1 MPKVHERCTAQP
13 YLRHVN
19 VLHDLNDA
27 QREAA
32 AHVEGPMMVIAG
44 AGSGKTRVLTYRIAH
59 MMTLGVDPFSILALT
74 FTNKAA
80 REMKNRIGRLVG
92 ESEAKN
98 LWMGT
103 FHSVFARILRIECE
117 RINYP
122 RNFTIYDTQDS
133 RSLLKDIIK
142 GLGLD
147 DKVYKPAGVQSRI
160 SAAKNNLID
169 ARAYAEH
176 AEIRSEDQQ
185 SGRPMLA
192 DIYAQYEVRCFR
204 AGAMDFDDLLYKMNV
219 LLRDFPDLLNKYQ
232 HRFRYIL
239 VDEYQD
245 TNFAQYLIIKQLAAA
260 HENVCVV
267 GDDAQ
272 SIYAFRGANIQN
284 ILNFKKDYPE
294 AKLFKLEQNYR
305 STSHIVKAANSVI
318 ANNREQI
325 PKEVWTS
332 NADGEKIKVFRA
344 TSDNDEGRFV
354 ANRIFEVRGH
364 DQCQYKDFA
373 ILYRTNAQSRAFEES
388 LRKLNVPYRIYGGLS
403 FYQRKEVK
411 DLLAYFRLTVNP
423 NDDES
428 FKRVVNYPARG
439 IGKTSMDKL
448 ITHAASEEISLW
460 QALHPEDGMPPAPLK
475 GAAWKKLSDFVSMVA
490 AFSAEANQSNA
501 HAVGLAIAKR
511 SGLVHALYSD
521 KTPEGV
527 ARYENVQELL
537 NALQGFVENPLN
549 DEAQSLSDFLID
561 VALLTDADNEDDDDN
576 KVNLMTVHAAKGL
589 EFKHVHI
596 VGLEEQLFPS
606 QMAMESRAELEEER
620 RLFYVA
626 LTRAEVTCTLS
637 YALTRFKWGQVM
649 QGDPSRFLEEI
660 DETCIV
666 LPQQL
671 PSSRGPVDFAQA
683 RSQFRQMPTSGAP
696 RSFGRLASKAK
707 PKPPTQPGKWS
718 SLKETAKSAPPPSS
732 SNPSTDVNSP
742 NAMVGVGDTVM
753 HAKFGKGKVVALE
766 GSAPNEKATV
776 FFPSVGQKQ
785 LLLKFAK
792 LEVIG

>member
-1 MPKVHERCTAQP
+1 
-13 YLRHVN
+13 
-19 VLHDLNDA
+19 
-27 QREAA
+27 
-32 AHVEGPMMVIAG
+32 MMVIAG

-59 MMTLGVDPFSILALT
+59 MMTQGVDPFSILALT

-80 REMKNRIGRLVG
+80 REMKNRIGKLVG

-142 GLGLD
+142 GMGLD

-160 SAAKNNLID
+160 SSAKNNLID

-192 DIYAQYEVRCFR
+192 DIYAQYEIRCFR

-245 TNFAQYLIIKQLAAA
+245 TNFAQYLIIKQLGAV

-318 ANNREQI
+318 ANNRDQI

-332 NADGEKIKVFRA
+332 NAEGEKIKVFRA

-373 ILYRTNAQSRAFEES
+373 ILYRTNAQSRSFEES

-448 ITHAASEEISLW
+448 IAYAAGEEISLW

-475 GAAWKKLSDFVSMVA
+475 GAAWKKLSDFVGMVA
-490 AFSAEANQSNA
+490 AFSAESNQANA

-549 DEAQSLSDFLID
+549 EEAQSLSDFLID

-660 DETCIV
+660 DEDCIV
-666 LPQQL
+666 LPQNA
-671 PSSRGPVDFAQA
+671 PTSRGPVDFAQA
-683 RSQFRQMPTSGAP
+683 RSQFRQMPTGSAP
-696 RSFGRLASKAK
+696 RSFGRLASKAA
-707 PKPPTQPGKWS
+707 PKPPSRPGKWS
-718 SLKETAKSAPPPSS
+718 SMKEAAKNAPAASAAPLNPGTDPDAKPRTDGPSVI
-732 SNPSTDVNSP
+732 T
-742 NAMVGVGDTVM
+742 VGDTVM

-792 LEVIG
+792 LEVLG

>member
-1 MPKVHERCTAQP
+1 
-13 YLRHVN
+13 
-19 VLHDLNDA
+19 
-27 QREAA
+27 
-32 AHVEGPMMVIAG
+32 MMVIAG

-59 MMTLGVDPFSILALT
+59 MMTQGVDPFSILALT

-80 REMKNRIGRLVG
+80 REMKNRIGKLVG

-142 GLGLD
+142 GMGLD

-160 SAAKNNLID
+160 SSAKNNLID

-192 DIYAQYEVRCFR
+192 DIYAQYEIRCFR

-245 TNFAQYLIIKQLAAA
+245 TNFAQYLIIKQLGAV

-272 SIYAFRGANIQN
+272 SIYSFRGANIQN

-318 ANNREQI
+318 ANNRDQI

-332 NADGEKIKVFRA
+332 NAEGDKIKVFRA

-373 ILYRTNAQSRAFEES
+373 ILYRTNAQSRSFEES

-428 FKRVVNYPARG
+428 FKRVVNYPTRG

-448 ITHAASEEISLW
+448 IAYAAGEEISLW

-475 GAAWKKLSDFVSMVA
+475 GAAWKKLSDFVGMVA
-490 AFSAEANQSNA
+490 AFSAESNQANA

-549 DEAQSLSDFLID
+549 EEAQSLSDFLID

-660 DETCIV
+660 DEDCIV
-666 LPQQL
+666 LPQNA
-671 PSSRGPVDFAQA
+671 PTSRGPVDFAQA
-683 RSQFRQMPTSGAP
+683 RSQFRQMPTGSAP
-696 RSFGRLASKAK
+696 RSFGRLESKAA
-707 PKPPTQPGKWS
+707 PKPPSRPGKWS
-718 SLKETAKSAPPPSS
+718 RMQEAAKNAPATSAAPLNPGTEPDSKPRTAGPSVI
-732 SNPSTDVNSP
+732 T
-742 NAMVGVGDTVM
+742 VGDTVM

-776 FFPSVGQKQ
+776 FFPAVGQKQ

-792 LEVIG
+792 LEVLG

>member
-1 MPKVHERCTAQP
+1 
-13 YLRHVN
+13 
-19 VLHDLNDA
+19 
-27 QREAA
+27 
-32 AHVEGPMMVIAG
+32 MVIAG

-59 MMTLGVDPFSILALT
+59 MMTQGVDPFSILALT

-80 REMKNRIGRLVG
+80 REMKARIGKLVG

-142 GLGLD
+142 GMGLD

-160 SAAKNNLID
+160 SSAKNNLID

-192 DIYAQYEVRCFR
+192 DIYAQYEIRCFR

-245 TNFAQYLIIKQLAAA
+245 TNFAQYLIIKQLGAV

-318 ANNREQI
+318 ANNRDQI

-332 NADGEKIKVFRA
+332 NAEGEKIRVYRA

-354 ANRIFEVRGH
+354 SNRIFEVRGH
-364 DQCQYKDFA
+364 KQCQYKDFA
-373 ILYRTNAQSRAFEES
+373 ILYRTNVQSRSFEES

-428 FKRVVNYPARG
+428 FKRIVNYPARG

-448 ITHAASEEISLW
+448 IAFAAEQEISLW
-460 QALHPEDGMPPAPLK
+460 QALHPADFEAPAPLK
-475 GAAWKKLSDFVSMVA
+475 GAAWKKLTEFADMVA
-490 AFSAEANQSNA
+490 AFSAEANGGNA

-549 DEAQSLSDFLID
+549 EEASTLSDFLID
-561 VALLTDADNEDDDDN
+561 VALLTDADNDDDDDN

-626 LTRAEVTCTLS
+626 LTRAEETCTLS

-660 DETCIV
+660 DEDCIT
-666 LPQQL
+666 LPQTA
-671 PSSRGPVDFAQA
+671 PTSRSPVDFAQA
-683 RSQFRQMPTSGAP
+683 RSQFRQMPSGSGP
-696 RSFGRLASKAK
+696 RSFGRLASKAA
-707 PKPPTQPGKWS
+707 PKPPSRPGKWS
-718 SLKETAKSAPPPSS
+718 SMKDAAKAPPSS
-732 SNPSTDVNSP
+732 PSTTPSATPSNPASP
-742 NAMVGVGDTVM
+742 TPSVSGKPSAASNRGSDSVVGVGDTVL
-753 HAKFGKGKVVALE
+753 HAKFGKGKVLALE

-792 LEVIG
+792 LEVVG

>member
-1 MPKVHERCTAQP
+1 
-13 YLRHVN
+13 
-19 VLHDLNDA
+19 
-27 QREAA
+27 
-32 AHVEGPMMVIAG
+32 MMVIAG

-59 MMTLGVDPFSILALT
+59 MMTQGVDPFSILALT

-80 REMKNRIGRLVG
+80 REMKERIGKLVG

-142 GLGLD
+142 GMGLD

-160 SAAKNNLID
+160 SSAKNNLID

-192 DIYAQYEVRCFR
+192 DIYAQYEIRCFR

-245 TNFAQYLIIKQLAAA
+245 TNFAQYLIIKQLGAV

-294 AKLFKLEQNYR
+294 AKLYKLEQNYR

-318 ANNREQI
+318 ANNRDQI

-332 NADGEKIKVFRA
+332 NAEGEKIKVFRA

-373 ILYRTNAQSRAFEES
+373 ILYRTNAQSRSFEES

-448 ITHAASEEISLW
+448 IAYAAGEEISLW

-475 GAAWKKLSDFVSMVA
+475 GAAWKKLSDFVGMVA
-490 AFSAEANQSNA
+490 AFSAESNQANA

-549 DEAQSLSDFLID
+549 EEAQSLSDFLID
-561 VALLTDADNEDDDDN
+561 VALLTDADNDDDDDN

-660 DETCIV
+660 DEDCIV
-666 LPQQL
+666 LPQNA
-671 PSSRGPVDFAQA
+671 PTSGGPVDFAQA
-683 RSQFRQMPTSGAP
+683 RSQFRQMPTGSAP
-696 RSFGRLASKAK
+696 RSFGRLASKAA
-707 PKPPTQPGKWS
+707 PKPPSRPGKWS
-718 SLKETAKSAPPPSS
+718 SMKEAAENAPAASAAPLNPGTEPDAKPRTDGPSVI
-732 SNPSTDVNSP
+732 T
-742 NAMVGVGDTVM
+742 VGDTVV

-792 LEVIG
+792 LEVLG

>member
-1 MPKVHERCTAQP
+1 
-13 YLRHVN
+13 
-19 VLHDLNDA
+19 
-27 QREAA
+27 
-32 AHVEGPMMVIAG
+32 
-44 AGSGKTRVLTYRIAH
+44 
-59 MMTLGVDPFSILALT
+59 
-74 FTNKAA
+74 
-80 REMKNRIGRLVG
+80 
-92 ESEAKN
+92 
-98 LWMGT
+98 
-103 FHSVFARILRIECE
+103 
-117 RINYP
+117 
-122 RNFTIYDTQDS
+122 
-133 RSLLKDIIK
+133 
-142 GLGLD
+142 
-147 DKVYKPAGVQSRI
+147 
-160 SAAKNNLID
+160 
-169 ARAYAEH
+169 
-176 AEIRSEDQQ
+176 
-185 SGRPMLA
+185 
-192 DIYAQYEVRCFR
+192 
-204 AGAMDFDDLLYKMNV
+204 MDFDDLLYKMNV

-232 HRFRYIL
+232 HRFRYIH

-245 TNFAQYLIIKQLAAA
+245 TNFAQYLIIKQLAAM

-318 ANNREQI
+318 ANNRDQI

-332 NADGEKIKVFRA
+332 NAEGEKIKVFRA

-354 ANRIFEVRGH
+354 AKRIFEVRGH

-373 ILYRTNAQSRAFEES
+373 ILYRTNAQSRSFEES

-448 ITHAASEEISLW
+448 IAHAAGEEISLW
-460 QALHPEDGMPPAPLK
+460 QALHPEDGMPPATLK
-475 GAAWKKLSDFVSMVA
+475 GAAWKKLSDFVGMVA
-490 AFSAEANQSNA
+490 AFSAEANQGNA

-549 DEAQSLSDFLID
+549 EEAQSLSDFLID

-626 LTRAEVTCTLS
+626 LTRAEVP
-637 YALTRFKWGQVM
+637 A
-649 QGDPSRFLEEI
+649 PS
-660 DETCIV
+660 
-666 LPQQL
+666 P
-671 PSSRGPVDFAQA
+671 
-683 RSQFRQMPTSGAP
+683 MP
-696 RSFGRLASKAK
+696 
-707 PKPPTQPGKWS
+707 
-718 SLKETAKSAPPPSS
+718 
-732 SNPSTDVNSP
+732 
-742 NAMVGVGDTVM
+742 
-753 HAKFGKGKVVALE
+753 
-766 GSAPNEKATV
+766 
-776 FFPSVGQKQ
+776 
-785 LLLKFAK
+785 
-792 LEVIG
+792 

>member
-1 MPKVHERCTAQP
+1 M
-13 YLRHVN
+13 N
-19 VLHDLNDA
+19 FLHDLNDA

-32 AHVEGPMMVIAG
+32 ANVDGPMMVIAG

-59 MMTLGVDPFSILALT
+59 MMTQGVDPFSILALT

-80 REMKNRIGRLVG
+80 REMKDRIGKLVG

-142 GLGLD
+142 GMGLD

-160 SAAKNNLID
+160 SSAKNNLID

-192 DIYAQYEVRCFR
+192 DIYAHYEIRCFR

-245 TNFAQYLIIKQLAAA
+245 TNFAQYLIIKQLGAV

-318 ANNREQI
+318 ANNRDQI

-332 NADGEKIKVFRA
+332 NAEGEKIKVFRA

-373 ILYRTNAQSRAFEES
+373 ILYRTNAQSRSFEES

-428 FKRVVNYPARG
+428 FKRIVNYPARG

-448 ITHAASEEISLW
+448 IAYAAGEEISLW
-460 QALHPEDGMPPAPLK
+460 QALHPEDGMPPALLK
-475 GAAWKKLSDFVSMVA
+475 GAAWKKLSDFVGMVA
-490 AFSAEANQSNA
+490 AFSAESNQANA

-549 DEAQSLSDFLID
+549 EEAQSLSDFLID

-660 DETCIV
+660 DEDCIV
-666 LPQQL
+666 LPQNA
-671 PSSRGPVDFAQA
+671 PTSRGPVDFAQA
-683 RSQFRQMPTSGAP
+683 RSQFRQMPTGSAP
-696 RSFGRLASKAK
+696 RSFGRLASKAA
-707 PKPPTQPGKWS
+707 PKPPSRPGKWS
-718 SLKETAKSAPPPSS
+718 SMKEAAKNAPAASAAPLNPGTEPDAKPRTDGPSVI
-732 SNPSTDVNSP
+732 T
-742 NAMVGVGDTVM
+742 VGDTVM

-792 LEVIG
+792 LEVLG

>member
-1 MPKVHERCTAQP
+1 
-13 YLRHVN
+13 VN
-19 VLHDLNDA
+19 FLHDLNDA

-32 AHVEGPMMVIAG
+32 ANVDGPMMVIAG

-59 MMTLGVDPFSILALT
+59 MMTQGVDPFSILALT

-80 REMKNRIGRLVG
+80 REMKDRIGKLVG

-142 GLGLD
+142 GMGLD

-160 SAAKNNLID
+160 SSAKNNLID

-192 DIYAQYEVRCFR
+192 DIYAQYEIRCFR

-245 TNFAQYLIIKQLAAA
+245 TNFAQYLIIKQLGAV

-318 ANNREQI
+318 ANNRDQI

-332 NADGEKIKVFRA
+332 NAEGEKIKVFRA

-354 ANRIFEVRGH
+354 ANRIFEVRGN

-373 ILYRTNAQSRAFEES
+373 ILYRTNAQSRSFEES

-448 ITHAASEEISLW
+448 IAYAAGEEISLW

-475 GAAWKKLSDFVSMVA
+475 GAAWKKLSDFVGMVA
-490 AFSAEANQSNA
+490 AFSAESNQANA
-501 HAVGLAIAKR
+501 HAVGLTIAKR

-549 DEAQSLSDFLID
+549 EEAQSLSDFLID

-660 DETCIV
+660 DEDCIV
-666 LPQQL
+666 LPQNA
-671 PSSRGPVDFAQA
+671 PTSRSPVDFAQA
-683 RSQFRQMPTSGAP
+683 RSQFRQMPTGSAP
-696 RSFGRLASKAK
+696 RSFGRLASKAA
-707 PKPPTQPGKWS
+707 PKPPSRPGKWS
-718 SLKETAKSAPPPSS
+718 SMKEAAKNAPAASAAPLNPGTEPDAKPRTDGPSVI
-732 SNPSTDVNSP
+732 T
-742 NAMVGVGDTVM
+742 VGDTVM

-792 LEVIG
+792 LEVLG

>member
-1 MPKVHERCTAQP
+1 M
-13 YLRHVN
+13 N
-19 VLHDLNDA
+19 FLHDLNEA

-32 AHVEGPMMVIAG
+32 ANVDGPMMVIAG

-59 MMTLGVDPFSILALT
+59 MMTQGVDPFSILALT

-80 REMKNRIGRLVG
+80 REMKDRIGKLVG
-92 ESEAKN
+92 ESEARN

-142 GLGLD
+142 GMGLD

-160 SAAKNNLID
+160 SSAKNNLID

-192 DIYAQYEVRCFR
+192 DIYAQYEIRCFR

-245 TNFAQYLIIKQLAAA
+245 TNFAQYLIIKQLGAV

-318 ANNREQI
+318 ANNRDQI

-332 NADGEKIKVFRA
+332 NAEGEKIRVFRA

-373 ILYRTNAQSRAFEES
+373 ILYRTNAQSRSFEES

-448 ITHAASEEISLW
+448 IAYAAGEEISLW

-475 GAAWKKLSDFVSMVA
+475 GAAWKKLSDFVGMVA
-490 AFSAEANQSNA
+490 AFSAEANQANA

-549 DEAQSLSDFLID
+549 EEAQSLSDFLID
-561 VALLTDADNEDDDDN
+561 VALLTDADNDDEDDN

-637 YALTRFKWGQVM
+637 YALTRFKWGQVT

-660 DETCIV
+660 DEDCIT
-666 LPQQL
+666 LPQNA

-683 RSQFRQMPTSGAP
+683 RSQFRQMPTGSAP
-696 RSFGRLASKAK
+696 RSFGRLASKAA
-707 PKPPTQPGKWS
+707 PKPPSRPGKWS
-718 SLKETAKSAPPPSS
+718 SMKEAAKSTPPPPSS
-732 SNPSTDVNSP
+732 SSGATTPATPPSSGGGASVI
-742 NAMVGVGDTVM
+742 GVGDTVM

-792 LEVIG
+792 LDVIG

>member
-1 MPKVHERCTAQP
+1 M
-13 YLRHVN
+13 
-19 VLHDLNDA
+19 
-27 QREAA
+27 
-32 AHVEGPMMVIAG
+32 
-44 AGSGKTRVLTYRIAH
+44 
-59 MMTLGVDPFSILALT
+59 
-74 FTNKAA
+74 
-80 REMKNRIGRLVG
+80 
-92 ESEAKN
+92 
-98 LWMGT
+98 
-103 FHSVFARILRIECE
+103 
-117 RINYP
+117 
-122 RNFTIYDTQDS
+122 
-133 RSLLKDIIK
+133 KDIIK

-245 TNFAQYLIIKQLAAA
+245 TNFAHSLIIKPLAAA
-260 HENVCVV
+260 HENVCGV

-318 ANNREQI
+318 ANNRDQI

-373 ILYRTNAQSRAFEES
+373 ILYRTNAQSRSFEES

-718 SLKETAKSAPPPSS
+718 SLKETAKSAPPPPS
-732 SNPSTDVNSP
+732 SNPSTDANSP

>member
-1 MPKVHERCTAQP
+1 M
-13 YLRHVN
+13 N
-19 VLHDLNDA
+19 FLHDLNDA

-32 AHVEGPMMVIAG
+32 ANVDGPMMVIAG

-59 MMTLGVDPFSILALT
+59 MMTQGVDPFSILALT

-80 REMKNRIGRLVG
+80 REMKDRIGKLVG

-142 GLGLD
+142 GMGLD

-160 SAAKNNLID
+160 SSAKNNLID

-192 DIYAQYEVRCFR
+192 DIYAHYEIRCFR

-245 TNFAQYLIIKQLAAA
+245 TNFAQYLIIKQLGAV

-318 ANNREQI
+318 ANNRDQI

-332 NADGEKIKVFRA
+332 NAEGEKIKVFRA

-373 ILYRTNAQSRAFEES
+373 ILYRTNAQSRSFEES

-428 FKRVVNYPARG
+428 FKRIVNYPARG

-448 ITHAASEEISLW
+448 IAYAAGEEISLW

-475 GAAWKKLSDFVSMVA
+475 GAAWKKLSDFVGMVA
-490 AFSAEANQSNA
+490 AFSAESNQANA

-549 DEAQSLSDFLID
+549 EEAQSLSDFLID

-660 DETCIV
+660 DEDCIV
-666 LPQQL
+666 LPQNA
-671 PSSRGPVDFAQA
+671 PTSRGPVDFAQA
-683 RSQFRQMPTSGAP
+683 RSQFRQMPTGSAP
-696 RSFGRLASKAK
+696 RSFGRLASKAA
-707 PKPPTQPGKWS
+707 PKPPSRPGKWS
-718 SLKETAKSAPPPSS
+718 SMKDAAKNAPAASAAPLNPGTEPDAKPRTDGPSVI
-732 SNPSTDVNSP
+732 T
-742 NAMVGVGDTVM
+742 VGDTVM

-792 LEVIG
+792 LEVLG

>member
-1 MPKVHERCTAQP
+1 
-13 YLRHVN
+13 
-19 VLHDLNDA
+19 
-27 QREAA
+27 
-32 AHVEGPMMVIAG
+32 MMVIAG

-59 MMTLGVDPFSILALT
+59 LMGLGVDPFSILALT

-80 REMKNRIGRLVG
+80 REMKERIGKLVG

-133 RSLLKDIIK
+133 RSLIKEIIK
-142 GLGLD
+142 GMGLD
-147 DKVYKPAGVQSRI
+147 DKVYKPASVQARTS
-160 SAAKNNLID
+160 SAKNNLID

-185 SGRPMLA
+185 SGRPQLA
-192 DIYAQYEVRCFR
+192 DIFANYEVRCFR

-219 LLRDFPDLLNKYQ
+219 LLRDFPDLLSKYQ
-232 HRFRYIL
+232 HRFQYIL

-245 TNFAQYLIIKQLAAA
+245 TNFAQYLIIKQLGAV

-284 ILNFKKDYPE
+284 ILNFKKDY
-294 AKLFKLEQNYR
+294 ADAAIYKLEQNYR

-318 ANNREQI
+318 AHNQDQI
-325 PKEVWTS
+325 PKHVWTQ
-332 NADGEKIKVFRA
+332 NGEGEKIRIYKA
-344 TSDNDEGRFV
+344 SSDNDEGRFV
-354 ANRIFEVRGH
+354 SNRVFEVRGT
-364 DQCQYKDFA
+364 DGCAYKDFA

-428 FKRVVNYPARG
+428 FKRIVNYPARG
-439 IGKTSMDKL
+439 IGKTTMDKL
-448 ITHAASEEISLW
+448 VVAAAEADTSLW
-460 QALHPEDGMPPAPLK
+460 NFLQQPVPPASLSGSP
-475 GAAWKKLSDFVSMVA
+475 WKKLQEFGDMVS
-490 AFSAEANQSNA
+490 AFGAESGTLDA
-501 HAVGLAIAKR
+501 HALGLAIAKR
-511 SGLVHALYSD
+511 SGLMHTLYTD

-537 NALQGFVENPLN
+537 NALQGFVENPAN
-549 DEAQSLSDFLID
+549 EEAKHLADFLID
-561 VALLTDADNEDDDDN
+561 VALLTDADTDNDDDN

-589 EFKHVHI
+589 EFKHVFV

-626 LTRAEVTCTLS
+626 LTRAETTCTLTH
-637 YALTRFKWGQVM
+637 AVTRFKWGQLM
-649 QGDPSRFLEEI
+649 QGEPSRFLDEI
-660 DETCIV
+660 DEDCV
-666 LPQQL
+666 VRPQHG
-671 PSSRGPVDFAQA
+671 PSSKGPMDFAQA
-683 RSQFRQMPTSGAP
+683 RAHFQRMPSGGAP
-696 RSFGRLASKAK
+696 RSFGRLAEKAK
-707 PKPPTQPGKWS
+707 PAPTPPKPGNWSRMKEAAKQPVSPQPGPTGS
-718 SLKETAKSAPPPSS
+718 PDSGTSRTAHAS
-732 SNPSTDVNSP
+732 V
-742 NAMVGVGDTVM
+742 VQVGDTVM
-753 HAKFGKGKVVALE
+753 HARFGKGKVLSLE

-776 FFPSVGQKQ
+776 FFPSEGQKQ

>member
-1 MPKVHERCTAQP
+1 M
-13 YLRHVN
+13 N
-19 VLHDLNDA
+19 FLHDLNDA

-32 AHVEGPMMVIAG
+32 ANVDGPMMVIAG

-59 MMTLGVDPFSILALT
+59 MMTQGVDPFSILALT

-80 REMKNRIGRLVG
+80 REMKDRIGKLVG

-142 GLGLD
+142 GMGLD

-160 SAAKNNLID
+160 SSAKNNLID

-192 DIYAQYEVRCFR
+192 DIYAQYEIRCFR

-245 TNFAQYLIIKQLAAA
+245 TNFAQYLIIKQLAAM

-318 ANNREQI
+318 ANNRDQI

-332 NADGEKIKVFRA
+332 NAEGEKIKVFRA

-373 ILYRTNAQSRAFEES
+373 ILYRTNAQSRSFEES

-428 FKRVVNYPARG
+428 FKRIVNYPARG

-448 ITHAASEEISLW
+448 IAYAAGEEISLW

-475 GAAWKKLSDFVSMVA
+475 GAAWKKLSDFVGMVA
-490 AFSAEANQSNA
+490 AFSAESNQANA

-549 DEAQSLSDFLID
+549 EEAQSLSDFLID

-660 DETCIV
+660 DEDCIV
-666 LPQQL
+666 LPQNA
-671 PSSRGPVDFAQA
+671 PTSRGPVDFAQA
-683 RSQFRQMPTSGAP
+683 RSQFRQMPTGSAP
-696 RSFGRLASKAK
+696 RSFGRLASKAA
-707 PKPPTQPGKWS
+707 PKPPSRPGKWS
-718 SLKETAKSAPPPSS
+718 SMKEAAKNAPAASAAPLNPGTEPDAKPRTDGPSVI
-732 SNPSTDVNSP
+732 T
-742 NAMVGVGDTVM
+742 VGDTVM

-792 LEVIG
+792 LEVLG

>member
-1 MPKVHERCTAQP
+1 M
-13 YLRHVN
+13 N
-19 VLHDLNDA
+19 FLHDLNDA

-32 AHVEGPMMVIAG
+32 ANVDGPMMVIAG

-59 MMTLGVDPFSILALT
+59 MMTQGVDPFSILALT

-80 REMKNRIGRLVG
+80 REMKNRIGKLVG

-142 GLGLD
+142 GMGLD

-160 SAAKNNLID
+160 SSAKNNLID

-192 DIYAQYEVRCFR
+192 DIYAQYEIRCFR

-245 TNFAQYLIIKQLAAA
+245 TNFAQYLIIKQLGAV

-318 ANNREQI
+318 ANNRDQI

-332 NADGEKIKVFRA
+332 NAEGEKIKVFRA

-373 ILYRTNAQSRAFEES
+373 ILYRTNAQSRSFEES

-448 ITHAASEEISLW
+448 IAYAAGEEISLW

-475 GAAWKKLSDFVSMVA
+475 GAAWKKLSDFVGMVA
-490 AFSAEANQSNA
+490 AFSAESNQANA

-549 DEAQSLSDFLID
+549 EEAQSLSDFLID

-660 DETCIV
+660 DEDCIV
-666 LPQQL
+666 LPQNA
-671 PSSRGPVDFAQA
+671 PTSRGPVDFAQA
-683 RSQFRQMPTSGAP
+683 RSQFRQMPTGSAP
-696 RSFGRLASKAK
+696 RSFGRLASKAA
-707 PKPPTQPGKWS
+707 PKPPSRPGKWS
-718 SLKETAKSAPPPSS
+718 SMKEAAKNAPAASAAPLNPGTDPDAKPRTDGPSVI
-732 SNPSTDVNSP
+732 T
-742 NAMVGVGDTVM
+742 VGDTVM

-792 LEVIG
+792 LEVLG

>member
-1 MPKVHERCTAQP
+1 M
-13 YLRHVN
+13 N
-19 VLHDLNDA
+19 FLHDLNDA

-32 AHVEGPMMVIAG
+32 ANVDGPMMVIAG

-59 MMTLGVDPFSILALT
+59 MMTQGVDPFSILALT

-80 REMKNRIGRLVG
+80 REMKDRIGKLVG

-142 GLGLD
+142 GMGLD

-160 SAAKNNLID
+160 SSAKNNLID

-192 DIYAQYEVRCFR
+192 DIYAQYEIRCFR

-245 TNFAQYLIIKQLAAA
+245 TNFAQYLIIKQLGAV

-318 ANNREQI
+318 ANNRDQI

-332 NADGEKIKVFRA
+332 NAEGEKIKVFRA

-354 ANRIFEVRGH
+354 ANRIFEVRGN

-373 ILYRTNAQSRAFEES
+373 ILYRTNAQSRSFEES

-448 ITHAASEEISLW
+448 IAYAAGEEISLW

-475 GAAWKKLSDFVSMVA
+475 GAAWKKLSDFVGMVA
-490 AFSAEANQSNA
+490 AFSAESNQANA
-501 HAVGLAIAKR
+501 HAVGLTIAKR

-549 DEAQSLSDFLID
+549 EEAQSLSDFLID

-660 DETCIV
+660 DEDCIV
-666 LPQQL
+666 LPQNA
-671 PSSRGPVDFAQA
+671 PTSRSPVDFAQA
-683 RSQFRQMPTSGAP
+683 RSQFRQMPTGSAP
-696 RSFGRLASKAK
+696 RSFGRLASKAA
-707 PKPPTQPGKWS
+707 PKPPSRPGKWS
-718 SLKETAKSAPPPSS
+718 SMKEAAKNAPAASAAPLNPGTEPDAKPRTDGPSVI
-732 SNPSTDVNSP
+732 T
-742 NAMVGVGDTVM
+742 VGDTVM

-792 LEVIG
+792 LEVLG